1 MRVVFTLAI
10 LCVSAVYT
18 YVAFAE
24 LPFLSSAGRLGPGFF
39 PRIIGVGLVA
49 FCLYDLFIDLRQR
62 RMNDDDVSPYR
73 GVTIVVALLSG
84 LFVVGM
90 EILGGLLA
98 MVAFMLAS
106 LFFLNRR
113 QPVLNVAMSIFV
125 PIGMYMLFRVWLKAA
140 MPEGLIPLPI

>member
-1 MRVVFTLAI
+1 MRVAFTLAI

-18 YVAFAE
+18 YVAFAD

-39 PRIIGVGLVA
+39 PRIIGVSLVA
-49 FCLYDLFIDLRQR
+49 FCLYNLFFDLRQR
-62 RMNDDDVSPYR
+62 HQDDGVSPYW
-73 GVTIVVALLSG
+73 GVTVVVALLSG
-84 LFVVGM
+84 LFVIGL

-113 QPVLNVAMSIFV
+113 QPELNVALSLVV
-125 PIGMYMLFRVWLKAA
+125 PIGMYMLFRVWLNAA

>member
-1 MRVVFTLAI
+1 MRVAFTLAI
-10 LCVSAVYT
+10 LGISAIYT

-39 PRIIGVGLVA
+39 PRILGVSLMVFA
-49 FCLYDLFIDLRQR
+49 LYTLYFDLKR
-62 RMNDDDVSPYR
+62 RHQEDDISPYW
-73 GVTIVVALLSG
+73 GVTVAVALLSG
-84 LFVVGM
+84 FFVLGL

-98 MVAFMLAS
+98 MIAFMLAS

-113 QPVLNVAMSIFV
+113 QPVLNVTLSIV
-125 PIGMYMLFRVWLKAA
+125 LSIGIYAVFRVWLKAA